1 MGFPTSVTNKIR
13 SGLGAL
19 ADRYTD
25 DDDTISWTNVGRDAL
40 MASTAY
46 AALNPNDSETIDN
59 FMGTNQQGPV
69 GYMGGIPNYTATRS
83 LVDDAFTQTNPAT
96 STEAATAR
104 RPGSMGRQ
112 YFTDTT
118 YAANVNEPIMGQRI
132 KTPEEIAAEEAEAEA
147 NQAIYESLMG
157 DAFDARVARG
167 TPNTTGTTG
176 GATTDLTG
184 GATTDL
190 TGGTT
195 TDLTGGTG
203 NDTSNAGL
211 ITTFVNTLDLAT
223 NTVASNQANVALMN
237 ASGYTLAEI
246 AAELNTPLET
256 VQNWFDYYST
266 GSGSVGYVAPLTE
279 EQIAAQN
286 AATINSGAKTALIAS
301 GFIDNGDGTLT
312 SPSGVINRPNATTGQ
327 FEGDVFGIY
336 NASGNMVS
344 TAATFDS
351 LVSSMVSGNS
361 LTKGDWITLSNS
373 GKTVEE
379 ITAALNARNANT
391 TIEGVTAS
399 IEAAFNT
406 GAADKIIADKAA
418 ADKIIANNVAAEKV
432 AADKIIADRIANDV
446 LDPYERTLVD
456 GNENY
461 SANEDGTVTDIA
473 SGFKF
478 DYVNGVWGAVTD
490 DDASTIINNT
500 STTADKAAADK
511 IIADKAA
518 ADKAAADKIIANNVA
533 AEKAAADKIIAD
545 RIANDVLDPY
555 ERTLVDGNEAY
566 SANEDGTVTDT
577 TTGSK
582 WDYVDGTFVLVAGGG
597 TDTVVAGGGTDTVVA
612 GGDDASTIDVLDPY
626 ERTLVDGNE
635 NFSANADGTVTNI
648 TTGSKWDYVDGTFV
662 LVTDGGANTVVT
674 DDDDA
679 STIINNTSTTADKAA
694 ADKIIADKII
704 ADKIIADKAAADKII
719 ADKIIADKAAADKII
734 ANKAAADKAA
744 ADKAAADKIIA
755 DKAAADKAAADKAAA
770 DKAAADKI
778 ANDVLDP
785 YERTLVDGNE
795 NFSANAD
802 GTVTNITTG
811 NKWDYVDGT
820 FVLVTDEDE
829 DDASTII
836 TANTTVTDY
845 IDSFGGTTLTNDD
858 YLAMGNSGFTLAQ
871 IASGLSLK
879 SNTTVTVA
887 QLEANIAAA
896 SLSPAQK
903 AVNTYFITN
912 DLGGKTPTDEQ
923 WVAIGARINSGSLD
937 INALAGKFSTT
948 ADQITA
954 AISNSVSRIALNNT
968 AGSTVQNAQG
978 GIVSGYAQGG
988 GIQSQGYY
996 LGGPT
1001 DGMADQVPATID
1013 NSQPAA
1019 LSDGEFVIPADVVSH
1034 LGNGNSEAGAENLYD
1049 MMERLRTDRTGNPNQ
1064 GRQINPNEYLA

>member
-582 WDYVDGTFVLVAGGG
+582 WDYVDGTFVLV
-597 TDTVVAGGGTDTVVA
+597 
-612 GGDDASTIDVLDPY
+612 
-626 ERTLVDGNE
+626 
-635 NFSANADGTVTNI
+635 
-648 TTGSKWDYVDGTFV
+648 
-662 LVTDGGANTVVT
+662 TDGGANTVVT

-734 ANKAAADKAA
+734 ADKIIADKIIADKAAADKIIANKAAADKAA
-744 ADKAAADKIIA
+744 ADKAAADKII
-755 DKAAADKAAADKAAA
+755 ADKAAA

>member
-648 TTGSKWDYVDGTFV
+648 TTG
-662 LVTDGGANTVVT
+662 
-674 DDDDA
+674 
-679 STIINNTSTTADKAA
+679 
-694 ADKIIADKII
+694 
-704 ADKIIADKAAADKII
+704 
-719 ADKIIADKAAADKII
+719 
-734 ANKAAADKAA
+734 
-744 ADKAAADKIIA
+744 
-755 DKAAADKAAADKAAA
+755 
-770 DKAAADKI
+770 
-778 ANDVLDP
+778 
-785 YERTLVDGNE
+785 
-795 NFSANAD
+795 
-802 GTVTNITTG
+802 

>member
-1 MGFPTSVTNKIR
+1 MGFPTNVTNKIR

-46 AALNPNDSETIDN
+46 AALNPNDSETIGN

-132 KTPEEIAAEEAEAEA
+132 KTPEEIAAEEEKAEA

-157 DAFDARVARG
+157 DAFDARLAR
-167 TPNTTGTTG
+167 NTQNTIVGDNS
-176 GATTDLTG
+176 ATDDANAVT
-184 GATTDL
+184 L
-190 TGGTT
+190 TGGTGNDT
-195 TDLTGGTG
+195 LTGGTG

-223 NTVASNQANVALMN
+223 DTVASNQANIALMN

-246 AAELNTPLET
+246 AAELNTPLES

-266 GSGSVGYVAPLTE
+266 GPGSVGYVAPLTE

-336 NASGNMVS
+336 NASGDMVS

-361 LTKGDWITLSNS
+361 LAKGDWITLSNS

-391 TIEGVTAS
+391 TIEDVTAS

-406 GAADKIIADKAA
+406 DGAVTGNDASTIINNTSTTAEQAA
-418 ADKIIANNVAAEKV
+418 AKLLADQQAAAKLLADQQTAAEQA

-461 SANEDGTVTDIA
+461 SANEDGTVTDTTTG
-473 SGFKF
+473 SKF

-500 STTADKAAADK
+500 STTTADKAAADK

-555 ERTLVDGNEAY
+555 ERTLVDGNENY

-582 WDYVDGTFVLVAGGG
+582 FDYVNGVWGAVTDGGAN
-597 TDTVVAGGGTDTVVA
+597 TVVTVD
-612 GGDDASTIDVLDPY
+612 DDASTIDVLDPY

-635 NFSANADGTVTNI
+635 NYSANEDGTVTDT

-679 STIINNTSTTADKAA
+679 STIINNTSTTAE
-694 ADKIIADKII
+694 
-704 ADKIIADKAAADKII
+704 
-719 ADKIIADKAAADKII
+719 
-734 ANKAAADKAA
+734 
-744 ADKAAADKIIA
+744 KAAADKIIA
-755 DKAAADKAAADKAAA
+755 DKAAADKAAADKITADKAAADKIIADNVAADKAAADKVAADKIIADKAAANKAAA

-795 NFSANAD
+795 NFSANED
-802 GTVTNITTG
+802 GTVTDTTTG
-811 NKWDYVDGT
+811 SKWDYVNGT
-820 FVLVTDEDE
+820 FVLVTDEDD

-845 IDSFGGTTLTNDD
+845 IDSFGDTTLTNDD

-871 IASGLSLK
+871 IAAGLSLK
-879 SNTTVTVA
+879 SSTTVTVA

-937 INALAGKFSTT
+937 VNALAAKFSTT
-948 ADQITA
+948 ADQITT

>member
-518 ADKAAADKIIANNVA
+518 AA
-533 AEKAAADKIIAD
+533 
-545 RIANDVLDPY
+545 
-555 ERTLVDGNEAY
+555 
-566 SANEDGTVTDT
+566 
-577 TTGSK
+577 
-582 WDYVDGTFVLVAGGG
+582 
-597 TDTVVAGGGTDTVVA
+597 
-612 GGDDASTIDVLDPY
+612 Y